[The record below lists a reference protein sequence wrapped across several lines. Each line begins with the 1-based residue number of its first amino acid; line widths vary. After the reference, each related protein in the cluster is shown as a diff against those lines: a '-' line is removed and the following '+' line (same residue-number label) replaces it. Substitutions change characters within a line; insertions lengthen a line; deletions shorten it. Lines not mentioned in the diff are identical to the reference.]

1 MKLKSNKPRHGL
13 GMYAQAK
20 QKAPLKAGAH
30 VPLRTNSGYDDGSGY
45 QGSPARRNGKQ
56 TGGLMASGTSDT
68 NVRKGAVGNSK
79 GSAPPALSKVAKST
93 MKAQVGRG
101 APGKMGKADQFKG
114 TAKKLSESI
123 SHQQFERL
131 GA

>member
-1 MKLKSNKPRHGL
+1 MKLKSNKPRFGL
-13 GMYAQAK
+13 GMNGKAA
-20 QKAPLKAGAH
+20 QKAPLKASAH

-68 NVRKGAVGNSK
+68 NVRKGAVGNAK
-79 GSAPPALSKVAKST
+79 GSAPPALGKTGKSV
-93 MKAQVGRG
+93 KSQEGRG
-101 APGKMGKADQFKG
+101 APGKLGKADAFKG
-114 TAKKLSESI
+114 MGKKLPESI
-123 SHQQFERL
+123 SHSAFEKL

>member
-1 MKLKSNKPRHGL
+1 MKLKSNKPRFGL
-13 GMYAQAK
+13 GMNARAAQK
-20 QKAPLKAGAH
+20 QPLKAGAH

-79 GSAPPALSKVAKST
+79 GSAPPSLGKVASST

-101 APGKMGKADQFKG
+101 AKGRVGKADQFKG
-114 TAKKLSESI
+114 MGKKLPESI
-123 SHQQFERL
+123 SHSAFEKL